1 MTRSLRTVRRTAAVL
16 GVVAAPLAFAA
27 SFGVASAEATPWRIG
42 PLYRAETSGESA
54 EYVCNKAL
62 AMEKSSRAVVLEPCT
77 YEPLRTSGTEW
88 SSLPAPS
95 ASEAAADP
103 PPGVSAGVRLERV
116 RR

>member
-62 AMEKSSRAVVLEPCT
+62 AMEKSSRAVVLEPCA
-77 YEPLRTSGTEW
+77 YDAAQDVWYRVVFAPGALGFG
-88 SSLPAPS
+88 SSS
-95 ASEAAADP
+95 
-103 PPGVSAGVRLERV
+103 
-116 RR
+116 

>member
-62 AMEKSSRAVVLEPCT
+62 AMEKSSNPAPT
-77 YEPLRTSGTEW
+77 MPLRTSGTEW